1 MHKMRPQGSE
11 HYFWQLVLLQQWQK
25 DQFSFI
31 PLFSCYE
38 TYIIILPEVNWIH
51 ENFVPIYSESLKEKP
66 KILFY
71 NMFSSI
77 KIGQYSSIL
86 ASVHA
91 SIFWVNLVAKNVVI
105 RSLGTQLWALSAVWC
120 LSFSR
125 NRKMFWTRLLDYDNF
140 LVKRCTSLIY
150 VKEKSFVWAIFHK
163 LSLNHFLVYAY
174 KLFCCIFIFYFSF
187 WHKFH
192 NYWKI

>member
-1 MHKMRPQGSE
+1 MHKTRPQGSE
-11 HYFWQLVLLQQWQK
+11 HYFWQLVLLQQRQK
-25 DQFSFI
+25 DQFSFV

-91 SIFWVNLVAKNVVI
+91 SIF
-105 RSLGTQLWALSAVWC
+105 
-120 LSFSR
+120 
-125 NRKMFWTRLLDYDNF
+125 
-140 LVKRCTSLIY
+140 
-150 VKEKSFVWAIFHK
+150 
-163 LSLNHFLVYAY
+163 
-174 KLFCCIFIFYFSF
+174 
-187 WHKFH
+187 
-192 NYWKI
+192 